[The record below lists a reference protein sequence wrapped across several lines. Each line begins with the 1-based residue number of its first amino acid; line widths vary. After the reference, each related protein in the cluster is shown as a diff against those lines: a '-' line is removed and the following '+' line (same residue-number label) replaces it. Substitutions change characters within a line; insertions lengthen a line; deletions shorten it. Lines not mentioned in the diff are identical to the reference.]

1 MSQFVISPP
10 LDKVSSLFT
19 MATGQRFIEGV
30 QWSHWLNPALDTMT
44 WLRGYIR
51 PCHQGVL
58 NDTIAGK
65 TPLTLLRQILRPHD
79 YYIDA
84 ETGHWSLRH
93 GKPTKQVAVR
103 EGKVIVWD
111 S

>member
-1 MSQFVISPP
+1 MSQFVIVPP
-10 LDKVSSLFT
+10 LEKVAGIFT
-19 MATGQRFIEGV
+19 AATGQRLIEGV
-30 QWSHWLNPALDTMT
+30 QWSQWVPMQTESMT

-58 NDTIAGK
+58 NETIAGK

>member
-1 MSQFVISPP
+1 MSQFVVIPP
-10 LDKVSSLFT
+10 LEKVGSLFT
-19 MATGQRFIEGV
+19 ASTGQRFIEGV
-30 QWSHWLNPALDTMT
+30 QWGQWVSLHAEAIT

-58 NDTIAGK
+58 NETIAGRA
-65 TPLTLLRQILRPHD
+65 PLSLLRQILRPHD

-84 ETGHWSLRH
+84 ETGRWSLRH

-103 EGKVIVWD
+103 EGKMIVWD